1 MPQSFSNV
9 VAFLEANAAVY
20 GVRIVVAIL
29 ILVIGIFA
37 ARTARGASRRMLDRG
52 RVDSTLVAFLGELVY
67 GSVIVLVVVLAL
79 NQVGVETASLV
90 ALLGAA
96 GLAIG
101 LALQG
106 SLANFASGMMLI
118 LLRPIRIGDLVEL
131 AGTVGTVRNIEIFTT
146 HLASPDNKAIVIP
159 NSKVMSDKIVN
170 YTLLTTRRVELE
182 YPVPADK
189 DVFELRDHL
198 RELVSQDNR
207 ILKEPAPQLDIVG
220 SKADAK
226 IVLRPWVST
235 TEYDSVTAD
244 LREKLLRL

>member
-1 MPQSFSNV
+1 MPHSYSDV

-20 GVRIVVAIL
+20 GVRVLVAIL
-29 ILVIGIFA
+29 ILIIGNFA
-37 ARTARGASRRMLDRG
+37 ARTARAASRRMLGRG

-79 NQVGVETASLV
+79 NQVGVQTASLV

-96 GLAIG
+96 GLTFG

-106 SLANFASGMMLI
+106 SLANFASGIMLI
-118 LLRPIRIGDLVEL
+118 LVRPIRIGDLVEV
-131 AGTVGTVRNIEIFTT
+131 AGTLGFVRNVEIFTT

-170 YTLLTTRRVELE
+170 YTLLATRRVELE
-182 YPVPADK
+182 YPIPADK
-189 DVFELRDHL
+189 NVFEVRDQL
-198 RELVSQDNR
+198 RELVSQDDR
-207 ILKEPAPQLDIVG
+207 ILKEPAPQLEIVG
-220 SKADAK
+220 SKTDAK

-235 TEYDSVTAD
+235 TDYDSVIAD